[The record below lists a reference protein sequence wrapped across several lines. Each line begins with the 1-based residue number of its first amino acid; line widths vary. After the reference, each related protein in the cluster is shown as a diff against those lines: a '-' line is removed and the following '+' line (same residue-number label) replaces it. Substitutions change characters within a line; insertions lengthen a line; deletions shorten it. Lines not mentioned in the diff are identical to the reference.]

1 MGGRNVK
8 APVKTTEKI
17 IKFHNIKKCTV
28 FQNNEN
34 LDAHIAATGFPYAFE
49 TAIKF
54 TGGPVRPRALGF
66 DPHNTRIQGWCWD
79 NLLEFSEKDIL
90 LSNSPDF
97 NPLKSVLYNCK

>member
-54 TGGPVRPRALGF
+54 TGGPVRPRASGF
-66 DPHNTRIQGWCWD
+66 DPHC
-79 NLLEFSEKDIL
+79 SE
-90 LSNSPDF
+90 
-97 NPLKSVLYNCK
+97 LYEVGVVMSS